1 MLQQLVTQFIAS
13 GAANDTIAQVTQQ
26 TDLDENQA
34 REAVQATA
42 EGTAEAAGDGGLADI
57 AGSLLGGGGLG
68 GLAGSLLGGGQ
79 PAAGQQTGGAVPPAL
94 AQTVTQIVAQK
105 TGLSPAIAG
114 VVVGLALPKILE
126 FFSPDGD
133 GEQGGGGGGLLG
145 GLLGG

>member
-42 EGTAEAAGDGGLADI
+42 EGTAEAAGDGGLADV

-68 GLAGSLLGGGQ
+68 GLAGSLLGGQ
-79 PAAGQQTGGAVPPAL
+79 PAGGQTGGAVPPQL
-94 AQTVTQIVAQK
+94 AQTVTRLVAQK
-105 TGLSPAIAG
+105 TGLSPAVAG
-114 VVVGLALPKILE
+114 VVVSLALPKILE
-126 FFSPDGD
+126 LFSPDGD
-133 GEQGGGGGGLLG
+133 GEQKEDGGGLLG